1 MKVSNFFKYI
11 SVFLLLCFLGIEGM
25 QGQDNKLVS
34 AKTNF
39 SFVCASAT
47 NNGKLQPNNPKDDS
61 GFRISVRWSPPLPNA
76 DNKYIF
82 ELSDANGSFNNPT
95 VLQTQNEKFWP
106 GKTLNTAQTFEAY
119 VTFPKTLKGKKYRIR
134 VRSTNPASEIIATI
148 GSSPNQEFE
157 GSYMNVAQALKTT
170 PSGNINLCPGQSLE
184 ISVAQIFTSV
194 GSTNISDYKYVW
206 YRKPFD
212 PSYHGSSWGIKIPN
226 QTGPKLTVTEEGTY
240 IVAIDYGDNCFDRNY
255 SKSNN
260 ITVKVAGGGQSLVL
274 SSSATEICSSESFT
288 LTATPAGNE
297 TYTWYRDNT
306 KLGETNGVATYV
318 VSPPNNLPGKYR
330 VQIGNGS
337 ACDVRSNEIEIKH
350 KDAIKAN
357 ITTTGGNVLL
367 PNKQRTLSVNT
378 TAQNPSYKWFKDGV
392 EVPGQTA
399 NTYVATSA
407 GKYKAQVTQTGN
419 CASTVE
425 TEEYELK
432 APDSF
437 KVSIKPKT
445 SYQPCETNSIDLTVD
460 KITAVSGATELA
472 IDPSDYSFFTFQWQK
487 ETGGA
492 FTGINTTQEITLN
505 SATQNGKY
513 RLKITAS
520 GFPAIPESN
529 VLDIQLQDSNALR
542 INNSVDNVDFCGE
555 VYTLTVT
562 TGADPTATYTWFKD
576 RVQIAQGVGMTE
588 YGVTTTGVYYATIGG
603 TGGGC
608 PATSNSVVA
617 KRTVITARW
626 AEDMNTREI
635 YYPAKTTVLKISH
648 NMTNPTVEWKKNG
661 TVIAGAT
668 GVEYTVTDT
677 PVSADVYEAKI
688 TDGGSCGTSISLTPI
703 YFETIADIK
712 GVRVGT
718 VASTNCETRTQTTLE
733 VQKITVQLSS
743 SGEQVEVK
751 KIDYQFFNFQWQKD
765 SNDVPGET
773 RQQFVVSRAGN
784 SESAK
789 YSVRVSYG
797 TIIKT
802 SDEKP
807 VAFTPIPDFEI
818 SSADGAKGTVFLCQ
832 GGTIS
837 LTVAADSFD
846 PNSSVADSFSYV
858 WKKVTS
864 ANYTN
869 DTPIGSENPTAS
881 VNEIGE
887 YYLEI
892 NNGGCPK
899 RAHIQ
904 VKNYQVGGLK
914 LSLMRDSQG
923 TAPVKQ
929 VYQTSTARERKFDVR
944 IGDRLVAEGG
954 NKFSWTKDDG
964 TVKYGTT
971 LEVTSEDMSGSY
983 TLKEESCVA
992 AGENILPF
1000 ELNIYQVVEV
1010 PNVVTPNGDGINDKW
1025 EIPSVYLTPKVKVT
1039 IYSQEGKEVLS
1050 TNNYQNNWPD
1060 ERTFNDLGK
1069 RALIY
1074 IYTLK
1079 GEITE
1084 NGETRSVDKKGTI
1097 TILK

>member
-11 SVFLLLCFLGIEGM
+11 SVFLLLYFFGIEGV
-25 QGQDNKLVS
+25 QAQQNKLLH
-34 AKTNF
+34 AKSNF
-39 SFVCASAT
+39 NTSFCVT
-47 NNGKLQPNNPKDDS
+47 PNYNGKVIVTNPDGSKTTS
-61 GFRISVRWSPPLPNA
+61 GFRVKVRWSPPLPNA

-95 VLQTQNEKFWP
+95 VLPYETDGIPK
-106 GKTLNTAQTFEAY
+106 GKTINNVLFFDAY
-119 VTFPKTLKGKKYRIR
+119 LTFPKTLNGKKYRIR
-134 VRSTNPASEIIATI
+134 LRSTNPASEVIVI
-148 GSSPNQEFE
+148 GELSGKEEFE
-157 GSYMNVAQALKTT
+157 GNFINATGSVKTV
-170 PSGNINLCPGQSLE
+170 PSGNVNLCPGQTTE
-184 ISVAQIFTSV
+184 ISVTQIFTTASN
-194 GSTNISDYKYVW
+194 NISDYNYVW
-206 YRKPFD
+206 YKSDIGGNNSVRIN
-212 PSYHGSSWGIKIPN
+212 G
-226 QTGPKLTVTEEGTY
+226 QTGPKITVSEEGTY
-240 IVAIDYGDNCFDRNY
+240 RVYIDYGACTNSDQNI

-260 ITVKVAGGGQSLVL
+260 INVRIKGGGQSLVL

-288 LTATPAGNE
+288 LTASPAGTD
-297 TYTWYRDNT
+297 TYSWYRDNT

-330 VQIGNGS
+330 VQIGDGGG
-337 ACDVRSNEIEIKH
+337 CGVRSNEVEIKH

-392 EVPGQTA
+392 EIPGQTA

-407 GKYKAQVTQTGN
+407 GKYKAQVIQTGS

-472 IDPSDYSFFTFQWQK
+472 IDPSDYSFFTFQWQR

-492 FTGINTTQEITLN
+492 FTDINTTQEITLN

-576 RVQIAQGVGMTE
+576 RAQIAQGVGMTE

-661 TVIAGAT
+661 TVITGVT

-751 KIDYQFFNFQWQKD
+751 KIDYQFFNLQWQKD

-869 DTPIGSENPTAS
+869 DTPIGSENPTTS

>member
-11 SVFLLLCFLGIEGM
+11 SVFLLLYFFGIEGV
-25 QGQDNKLVS
+25 QAQLNKLLHAKSNFSVS
-34 AKTNF
+34 A
-39 SFVCASAT
+39 CATPSY
-47 NNGKLQPNNPKDDS
+47 NGKVIKDGAVT
-61 GFRISVRWSPPLPNA
+61 GFRIRVHWSPPFPNA

-82 ELSDANGSFNNPT
+82 ELSDPNGNFNNPT
-95 VLQTQNEKFWP
+95 ILPVVYDIP
-106 GKTLNTAQTFEAY
+106 SGKTVNTLSTFPAY
-119 VTFPKTLKGKKYRIR
+119 VTFPNSLKGKHYKIR
-134 VRSTNPASEIIATI
+134 VRSTNPASEVIVVSES
-148 GSSPNQEFE
+148 GNKDEFE
-157 GSYMNVAQALKTT
+157 GNFINATGSIKTI
-170 PSGNINLCPGQSLE
+170 PSGNVYLCPGQTTE
-184 ISVAQIFTSV
+184 ISVTQIFTTASN
-194 GSTNISDYKYVW
+194 NISDYNYVW
-206 YRKPFD
+206 YKSDIGGHNSVRIN
-212 PSYHGSSWGIKIPN
+212 G
-226 QTGPKLTVTEEGTY
+226 QTGPKITVSEEGTY
-240 IVAIDYGDNCFDRNY
+240 RVYIDYGACTNSDQNI

-260 ITVKVAGGGQSLVL
+260 INVRIKGGGQSLVL

-288 LTATPAGNE
+288 LTATPAGTD
-297 TYTWYRDNT
+297 TYSWYRDNT

-330 VQIGNGS
+330 VQIGDGGG
-337 ACDVRSNEIEIKH
+337 CGVRSNEIEIKH

-378 TAQNPSYKWFKDGV
+378 TAQSPSYKWFKDGV
-392 EVPGQTA
+392 EIPGQTA

-407 GKYKAQVTQTGN
+407 GKYKAQVIQTGS

-472 IDPSDYSFFTFQWQK
+472 IDPSDYSFFTFQWQR

-492 FTGINTTQEITLN
+492 FTDINTTQEITLN

-576 RVQIAQGVGMTE
+576 RAQIAQGVGMTE

-661 TVIAGAT
+661 TVITGAT

-765 SNDVPGET
+765 SNNVPGET

-818 SSADGAKGTVFLCQ
+818 SSADGAKGTVYLCQ

>member
-11 SVFLLLCFLGIEGM
+11 SVFLLLYFFGIEGV
-25 QGQDNKLVS
+25 QAQQNKLLH
-34 AKTNF
+34 AKSNF
-39 SFVCASAT
+39 NTSFCVT
-47 NNGKLQPNNPKDDS
+47 PNYNGKVIVTNPDGSKTTS
-61 GFRISVRWSPPLPNA
+61 GFRVKVRWSPPLPNA

-95 VLQTQNEKFWP
+95 VLPYETDGIPK
-106 GKTLNTAQTFEAY
+106 GKTINNVLFFDAY
-119 VTFPKTLKGKKYRIR
+119 LTFPKTLNGKKYRIR
-134 VRSTNPASEIIATI
+134 LRSTNPASEVIVI
-148 GSSPNQEFE
+148 GELSGKEEFE
-157 GSYMNVAQALKTT
+157 GNFINATGSVKTV
-170 PSGNINLCPGQSLE
+170 PSGNVNLCPGQTTE
-184 ISVAQIFTSV
+184 ISVTQIFTTASN
-194 GSTNISDYKYVW
+194 NISDYNYVW
-206 YRKPFD
+206 YKSDIGGNNSVRIN
-212 PSYHGSSWGIKIPN
+212 G
-226 QTGPKLTVTEEGTY
+226 QTGPKITVSEEGTY
-240 IVAIDYGDNCFDRNY
+240 RVYIDYGACTNSDQNI

-260 ITVKVAGGGQSLVL
+260 INVRIKGGGQSLVL

-288 LTATPAGNE
+288 LTATPAGTD
-297 TYTWYRDNT
+297 TYSWYRDNT

-330 VQIGNGS
+330 VQIGDGGG
-337 ACDVRSNEIEIKH
+337 CGVRSNEVEIKH

-378 TAQNPSYKWFKDGV
+378 TAQSPSYKWFKDGV
-392 EVPGQTA
+392 EISGQTA

-407 GKYKAQVTQTGN
+407 GKYKAQVTQTGS

-472 IDPSDYSFFTFQWQK
+472 IDPSDYSFFTFQWQR

-576 RVQIAQGVGMTE
+576 RVQIAQGVGMTQ

-773 RQQFVVSRAGN
+773 RQQFVVSRTGN

-818 SSADGAKGTVFLCQ
+818 SSADGAKGTVYLCQ

-923 TAPVKQ
+923 SAPVKQ

>member
-11 SVFLLLCFLGIEGM
+11 SVFLLLYFFGIEGV
-25 QGQDNKLVS
+25 QAQQNKLLH
-34 AKTNF
+34 AKSNF
-39 SFVCASAT
+39 NTSFCVT
-47 NNGKLQPNNPKDDS
+47 PNYNGKVIVTNPDGSKTTS
-61 GFRISVRWSPPLPNA
+61 GFRVKVRWSPPLPNA

-95 VLQTQNEKFWP
+95 VLPYETDGIPK
-106 GKTLNTAQTFEAY
+106 GKTINNVLFFDAY
-119 VTFPKTLKGKKYRIR
+119 LTFPKTLNGKKYRIR
-134 VRSTNPASEIIATI
+134 LRSTNPASEVIVI
-148 GSSPNQEFE
+148 GELSGKEEFE
-157 GSYMNVAQALKTT
+157 GNFINATGSVKTV
-170 PSGNINLCPGQSLE
+170 PSGNVNLCPGQTTE
-184 ISVAQIFTSV
+184 ISVTQIFTTASN
-194 GSTNISDYKYVW
+194 NISDYNYVW
-206 YRKPFD
+206 YKSDIGGNNSVRIN
-212 PSYHGSSWGIKIPN
+212 G
-226 QTGPKLTVTEEGTY
+226 QTGPKITVSEEGTY
-240 IVAIDYGDNCFDRNY
+240 RVYIDYGACTNSDQNI

-260 ITVKVAGGGQSLVL
+260 INVRIKGGGQSLVL

-288 LTATPAGNE
+288 LTASPAGTD
-297 TYTWYRDNT
+297 TYSWYRDNT

-330 VQIGNGS
+330 VQIGDGGG
-337 ACDVRSNEIEIKH
+337 CGVRSNEIEIKH

-392 EVPGQTA
+392 EMPGQTA

-407 GKYKAQVTQTGN
+407 GKYKAQVTQTGS

-472 IDPSDYSFFTFQWQK
+472 IDPSDYSFFTFQWQR

-492 FTGINTTQEITLN
+492 FTDINTTQEITLN

-513 RLKITAS
+513 RLKIKAS

-576 RVQIAQGVGMTE
+576 RAQIAQGVGMTQ

-635 YYPAKTTVLKISH
+635 YYPAKTTILKISH

-773 RQQFVVSRAGN
+773 RQQFVVSRTGN

-869 DTPIGSENPTAS
+869 DTPIGSENPTTS

-1050 TNNYQNNWPD
+1050 TNNYQNNCPD
-1060 ERTFNDLGK
+1060 EHTFNDLGK

>member
-11 SVFLLLCFLGIEGM
+11 SVFLLLYFLGIEGV
-25 QGQDNKLVS
+25 QGQHNKLIH
-34 AKTNF
+34 AKSNF
-39 SFVCASAT
+39 NNTFCVTPSY
-47 NNGKLQPNNPKDDS
+47 NGKVIKEGTVS
-61 GFRISVRWSPPLPNA
+61 GFRIKVQWSPPFPNA
-76 DNKYIF
+76 NNRYIF

-95 VLQTQNEKFWP
+95 VLQTQNENFGP
-106 GKTLNTAQTFEAY
+106 GKNATLNTAQTFDAY
-119 VTFPKTLKGKKYRIR
+119 VTFPNNLNGKKYRIR
-134 VRSTNPASEIIATI
+134 VRSTNPASEVIVVGEAS
-148 GSSPNQEFE
+148 GKEEFE
-157 GSYMNVAQALKTT
+157 GNFINATNAIKTSPTGNT
-170 PSGNINLCPGQSLE
+170 PLCPGQSVD
-184 ISVAQIFTSV
+184 ISVTQIFTT
-194 GSTNISDYKYVW
+194 GSNNISDYTYTW
-206 YRKPFD
+206 YRRALNSNTSIP
-212 PSYHGSSWGIKIPN
+212 IPN
-226 QTGPKLTVTEEGTY
+226 QTGPKLTVTEEGYYQVY
-240 IVAIDYGDNCFDRNY
+240 INYGACTNSDQNI

-260 ITVKVAGGGQSLVL
+260 ITVRMSGGGQSLVL

-407 GKYKAQVTQTGN
+407 GKYKAQVIQTGS

-460 KITAVSGATELA
+460 KITALSGATELA
-472 IDPSDYSFFTFQWQK
+472 IDPSDYSFFTFQWQR

-492 FTGINTTQEITLN
+492 FTDINTTQEITLN

-576 RVQIAQGVGMTE
+576 RAQIAQGVGMTQ
-588 YGVTTTGVYYATIGG
+588 YGVTTTGVYYATIGS

-635 YYPAKTTVLKISH
+635 YYPANTTVLKISH

-661 TVIAGAT
+661 TVIAGVT

-712 GVRVGT
+712 GVKVGT

-765 SNDVPGET
+765 SNDAPGET

-818 SSADGAKGTVFLCQ
+818 SSADGAKGTVYLCQ

>member
-11 SVFLLLCFLGIEGM
+11 SVFLLLYFFGIEGV
-25 QGQDNKLVS
+25 QAQQNKLLH
-34 AKTNF
+34 AKSNF
-39 SFVCASAT
+39 NTSFCVT
-47 NNGKLQPNNPKDDS
+47 PNYNGKVIVTNPDGSKTTS
-61 GFRISVRWSPPLPNA
+61 GFRVKVRWSPPLPNA

-95 VLQTQNEKFWP
+95 VLPYETDGIPK
-106 GKTLNTAQTFEAY
+106 GKTINNVLFFDAY
-119 VTFPKTLKGKKYRIR
+119 LTFPKTLNGKKYRIR
-134 VRSTNPASEIIATI
+134 LRSTNPASEVIVI
-148 GSSPNQEFE
+148 GELSGKEEFE
-157 GSYMNVAQALKTT
+157 GNFINATGSVKTV
-170 PSGNINLCPGQSLE
+170 PSGNVNLCPGQTTE
-184 ISVAQIFTSV
+184 ISVTQIFTTASN
-194 GSTNISDYKYVW
+194 NISDYNYVW
-206 YRKPFD
+206 YKSDIGGNNSVRIN
-212 PSYHGSSWGIKIPN
+212 G
-226 QTGPKLTVTEEGTY
+226 QTGPKITVSEEGTY
-240 IVAIDYGDNCFDRNY
+240 RVYIDYGACTNSDQNI

-260 ITVKVAGGGQSLVL
+260 INVRIKGGGQSLVL

-288 LTATPAGNE
+288 LTATPAGTD
-297 TYTWYRDNT
+297 TYSWYRDNT
-306 KLGETNGVATYV
+306 KLGETNGAATYV

-330 VQIGNGS
+330 VQIGDGGG
-337 ACDVRSNEIEIKH
+337 CGVRSNEIEIKH

-378 TAQNPSYKWFKDGV
+378 TAQNPSYKWFKDGM
-392 EVPGQTA
+392 EIPGQTA

-407 GKYKAQVTQTGN
+407 GKYKAQVIQTGS

-472 IDPSDYSFFTFQWQK
+472 IDPSDYSFFTFQWQR

-492 FTGINTTQEITLN
+492 FTDINTTQEITLN

-576 RVQIAQGVGMTE
+576 RAQIAQGVGMTE
-588 YGVTTTGVYYATIGG
+588 YGVTATGVYYATIGG

-661 TVIAGAT
+661 TVITGAT

-818 SSADGAKGTVFLCQ
+818 SSTDGAKGTVYLCQ

-869 DTPIGSENPTAS
+869 DTPIGSENPTAN

>member
-11 SVFLLLCFLGIEGM
+11 SVFLLLYFFGIEGV
-25 QGQDNKLVS
+25 QAQQNKLLH
-34 AKTNF
+34 AKSNF
-39 SFVCASAT
+39 NTSFCVT
-47 NNGKLQPNNPKDDS
+47 PNYNGKVIITNPDGTKTTS
-61 GFRISVRWSPPLPNA
+61 GFRVKVRWSPPLPNA

-95 VLQTQNEKFWP
+95 VLPYETDGIPK
-106 GKTLNTAQTFEAY
+106 GKTINNVLFFDAY
-119 VTFPKTLKGKKYRIR
+119 LTFPKTLNGKKYRIR
-134 VRSTNPASEIIATI
+134 LRSTNPASEVIVI
-148 GSSPNQEFE
+148 GELSGKEEFE
-157 GSYMNVAQALKTT
+157 GNFINATGSVKTV
-170 PSGNINLCPGQSLE
+170 PSGNVNLCPGQTTE
-184 ISVAQIFTSV
+184 ISVTQIFTTASN
-194 GSTNISDYKYVW
+194 NISDYNYVW
-206 YRKPFD
+206 YKSDIGGNNSVRIN
-212 PSYHGSSWGIKIPN
+212 G
-226 QTGPKLTVTEEGTY
+226 QTGPKITVSEEGTY
-240 IVAIDYGDNCFDRNY
+240 RVYIDYGACTNSDQNI

-260 ITVKVAGGGQSLVL
+260 INVRIKGGGQSLVL

-288 LTATPAGNE
+288 LTATPAGTD
-297 TYTWYRDNT
+297 TYSWYRDNT

-330 VQIGNGS
+330 VQIGDGGG
-337 ACDVRSNEIEIKH
+337 CGVRSNEVEIKH

-392 EVPGQTA
+392 EIPGQTA

-407 GKYKAQVTQTGN
+407 GKYKAQVIQTGS

-472 IDPSDYSFFTFQWQK
+472 IDPSDYSFFTFQWQR

-492 FTGINTTQEITLN
+492 FTDINTTQEITLN

-576 RVQIAQGVGMTE
+576 RAQIAQGVGMTQ

-765 SNDVPGET
+765 SNDAPGET

-818 SSADGAKGTVFLCQ
+818 SSADGAKGTVYLCQ

>member
-11 SVFLLLCFLGIEGM
+11 SVFLLLYFFGIEGV
-25 QGQDNKLVS
+25 QAQQNKLLH
-34 AKTNF
+34 AKSNF
-39 SFVCASAT
+39 NTSFCVT
-47 NNGKLQPNNPKDDS
+47 PNYNGKVIVTNPDGTKTTS
-61 GFRISVRWSPPLPNA
+61 GFRVKVRWSPPLPNA

-95 VLQTQNEKFWP
+95 VLPYETDGIPK
-106 GKTLNTAQTFEAY
+106 GKTINNVLFFDAY
-119 VTFPKTLKGKKYRIR
+119 LTFPKTLNGKKYRIR
-134 VRSTNPASEIIATI
+134 LRSTNPASEVIVI
-148 GSSPNQEFE
+148 GELSGKEEFE
-157 GSYMNVAQALKTT
+157 GNFINATGSVKTV
-170 PSGNINLCPGQSLE
+170 PSGNVNLCPGQTTE
-184 ISVAQIFTSV
+184 ISVTQIFTTASN
-194 GSTNISDYKYVW
+194 NISDYNYVW
-206 YRKPFD
+206 YKSDIGGNNSVRIN
-212 PSYHGSSWGIKIPN
+212 G
-226 QTGPKLTVTEEGTY
+226 QTGPKITVSEEGTY
-240 IVAIDYGDNCFDRNY
+240 RVYIDYGACTNSDQNI

-260 ITVKVAGGGQSLVL
+260 INVRIKGGGQSLVL

-330 VQIGNGS
+330 VQIGDGGG
-337 ACDVRSNEIEIKH
+337 CGVRSNEIEIKH

-407 GKYKAQVTQTGN
+407 GKYKAQVIQTGS

-460 KITAVSGATELA
+460 KITALSGATELA
-472 IDPSDYSFFTFQWQK
+472 IDPSDYSFFTFQWQR

-492 FTGINTTQEITLN
+492 FTDINTTQEITLN

-588 YGVTTTGVYYATIGG
+588 YGVTTTGVYYATIGS

-923 TAPVKQ
+923 NAPVKQ

-1060 ERTFNDLGK
+1060 EHTFNDLGK

>member
-11 SVFLLLCFLGIEGM
+11 SVFLLLYFLGISEVRGQSEGEFA
-25 QGQDNKLVS
+25 LVRTEFTFACITPS
-34 AKTNF
+34 YNNF
-39 SFVCASAT
+39 KVT
-47 NNGKLQPNNPKDDS
+47 
-61 GFRISVRWSPPLPNA
+61 FRWRPPYPNA
-76 DNKYIF
+76 DNKFII

-95 VLQTQNEKFWP
+95 VLET
-106 GKTLNTAQTFEAY
+106 
-119 VTFPKTLKGKKYRIR
+119 VTDVNSKKDLIIKGITKGFSFPTTTHGKKYKIR
-134 VRSTNPASEIIATI
+134 VRSTNPAKEKIATVGI
-148 GSSPNQEFE
+148 GGSNTEFE
-157 GSYMNVAQALKTT
+157 ANYINVINGGVTT
-170 PSGNINLCPGQSLE
+170 VPTGNVSLCPGQSLD
-184 ISVAQIFTSV
+184 INV
-194 GSTNISDYKYVW
+194 TNINAITGSKNPSDYTYIW
-206 YRKPFD
+206 YKKPRGGAEDDFA
-212 PSYHGSSWGIKIPN
+212 IIPN
-226 QTGPKLTVTEEGTY
+226 QTGPKLTVTEDASY
-240 IVAIDYGDNCFDRNY
+240 LVVIDFGINCPAKQSGNGR
-255 SKSNN
+255 SNTINVN
-260 ITVKVAGGGQSLVL
+260 ITGGGQSLVL

-288 LTATPAGNE
+288 LTATPAGTD
-297 TYTWYRDNT
+297 TYLWYRDNT

-330 VQIGNGS
+330 VQIGDGGG
-337 ACDVRSNEIEIKH
+337 CGVRSNEVEIKH

-357 ITTTGGNVLL
+357 ITATGGNVLL

-378 TAQNPSYKWFKDGV
+378 TAQSPSYKWFKDGV
-392 EVPGQTA
+392 EIPGQTA

-407 GKYKAQVTQTGN
+407 GKYKAQVIQTGS

-472 IDPSDYSFFTFQWQK
+472 IDPSDYSFFTFQWQR

-492 FTGINTTQEITLN
+492 FTDINTTQEITLN

-661 TVIAGAT
+661 TVIASAT

-703 YFETIADIK
+703 YFETIADIN
-712 GVRVGT
+712 GVRVRT

-818 SSADGAKGTVFLCQ
+818 SSADGAKGTVYLCQ

>member
-11 SVFLLLCFLGIEGM
+11 SVFLLLYFFGIEGV
-25 QGQDNKLVS
+25 QAQQNKLLH
-34 AKTNF
+34 AKSNF
-39 SFVCASAT
+39 NTSFCVT
-47 NNGKLQPNNPKDDS
+47 PNYNGKVIVTNPDGSKTTS
-61 GFRISVRWSPPLPNA
+61 GFRVKVRWSPPLPNA

-95 VLQTQNEKFWP
+95 VLPYETDGIPK
-106 GKTLNTAQTFEAY
+106 GKTINNVLFFDAY
-119 VTFPKTLKGKKYRIR
+119 LTFPKTLNGKKYRIR
-134 VRSTNPASEIIATI
+134 LRSTNPASEVIVI
-148 GSSPNQEFE
+148 GELSGKEEFE
-157 GSYMNVAQALKTT
+157 GNFINATGSVKTV
-170 PSGNINLCPGQSLE
+170 PSGNVNLCPGQTTE
-184 ISVAQIFTSV
+184 ISVTQIFTTASN
-194 GSTNISDYKYVW
+194 NISDYNYVW
-206 YRKPFD
+206 YKSDIGGNNSVRIN
-212 PSYHGSSWGIKIPN
+212 G
-226 QTGPKLTVTEEGTY
+226 QTGPKITVSEEGTY
-240 IVAIDYGDNCFDRNY
+240 RVYIDYGACTNSDQNI

-260 ITVKVAGGGQSLVL
+260 INVRIKGGGQSLVL

-288 LTATPAGNE
+288 LTATPAGTD
-297 TYTWYRDNT
+297 TYSWYRDNT
-306 KLGETNGVATYV
+306 KLGETNGAATYV

-330 VQIGNGS
+330 VQIGDGGG
-337 ACDVRSNEIEIKH
+337 CGVRSNEIEIKH

-392 EVPGQTA
+392 EIPGQTA

-407 GKYKAQVTQTGN
+407 GKYKAQVTQTGS

-472 IDPSDYSFFTFQWQK
+472 IDPSDYSFFTFQWQR

-492 FTGINTTQEITLN
+492 FTDINTTQEITLN

-576 RVQIAQGVGMTE
+576 RAQIAQGVGMTE

-661 TVIAGAT
+661 TVITGAT

>member
-11 SVFLLLCFLGIEGM
+11 SVFLLLYFFGIEGV
-25 QGQDNKLVS
+25 QAQQNKLLH
-34 AKTNF
+34 AKSNF
-39 SFVCASAT
+39 NTSFCVT
-47 NNGKLQPNNPKDDS
+47 PNYNGKVIVTNPDGTKTTS
-61 GFRISVRWSPPLPNA
+61 GFRVKVRWSPPLPNA

-95 VLQTQNEKFWP
+95 VLPYETDGIPK
-106 GKTLNTAQTFEAY
+106 GKTINNVLFFDAY
-119 VTFPKTLKGKKYRIR
+119 LTFPKTLNGKKYRIR
-134 VRSTNPASEIIATI
+134 LRSTNPASEVIVI
-148 GSSPNQEFE
+148 GELSGKEEFE
-157 GSYMNVAQALKTT
+157 GNFINATGSVKTI
-170 PSGNINLCPGQSLE
+170 PSGNVNLCPGQTTE
-184 ISVAQIFTSV
+184 ISVTQIFTTASN
-194 GSTNISDYKYVW
+194 NISDYNYVW
-206 YRKPFD
+206 YKSDIGGNNSVRIN
-212 PSYHGSSWGIKIPN
+212 G
-226 QTGPKLTVTEEGTY
+226 QTGPKITVSEEGTY
-240 IVAIDYGDNCFDRNY
+240 RVYIDYGACTNSDQNI

-260 ITVKVAGGGQSLVL
+260 INVRIKGGGQSLVL

-288 LTATPAGNE
+288 LTATPAGTD
-297 TYTWYRDNT
+297 TYSWYRDNT

-330 VQIGNGS
+330 VQIGDGGG
-337 ACDVRSNEIEIKH
+337 CGVRSNEVEIKH

-392 EVPGQTA
+392 EIPGQTA

-407 GKYKAQVTQTGN
+407 GKYKAQVTQTGS

-472 IDPSDYSFFTFQWQK
+472 IDPSDYSFFTFQWQR

-492 FTGINTTQEITLN
+492 FTDINNTQEITLN

-576 RVQIAQGVGMTE
+576 RAQIAQGVGMTE

-661 TVIAGAT
+661 TVIAGVT

-818 SSADGAKGTVFLCQ
+818 SSADGAKGTVYLCQ

-923 TAPVKQ
+923 SAPVKQ

>member
-11 SVFLLLCFLGIEGM
+11 SVFLLLYFFGIEGV
-25 QGQDNKLVS
+25 QAQQNKLLH
-34 AKTNF
+34 AKSNF
-39 SFVCASAT
+39 NTSFCVT
-47 NNGKLQPNNPKDDS
+47 PNYNGKVIITNPDGTKTTS
-61 GFRISVRWSPPLPNA
+61 GFRVKVRWSPPLPNA

-95 VLQTQNEKFWP
+95 VLPYETDGIPK
-106 GKTLNTAQTFEAY
+106 GKTINNVLFFDAY
-119 VTFPKTLKGKKYRIR
+119 LTFPKTLNGKKYRIR
-134 VRSTNPASEIIATI
+134 LRSTNPASEVIVI
-148 GSSPNQEFE
+148 GELSGKEEFE
-157 GSYMNVAQALKTT
+157 GNFINATGSVKTV
-170 PSGNINLCPGQSLE
+170 PSGNVNLCPGQTTE
-184 ISVAQIFTSV
+184 ISVTQIFTTASN
-194 GSTNISDYKYVW
+194 NISDYNYVW
-206 YRKPFD
+206 YKSDIGGNNSVRIN
-212 PSYHGSSWGIKIPN
+212 G
-226 QTGPKLTVTEEGTY
+226 QTGPKITVSEEGTY
-240 IVAIDYGDNCFDRNY
+240 RVYIDYGACTNSDQNI

-260 ITVKVAGGGQSLVL
+260 INVRIKGGGQSLVL

-288 LTATPAGNE
+288 LTATPAGTD
-297 TYTWYRDNT
+297 TYSWYRDNT

-330 VQIGNGS
+330 VQIGDGGG
-337 ACDVRSNEIEIKH
+337 CGVRSNEVEIKH

-392 EVPGQTA
+392 EIPGQTA

-407 GKYKAQVTQTGN
+407 GKYKAQVIQTGS

-472 IDPSDYSFFTFQWQK
+472 IDPSDYSFFTFQWQR

-492 FTGINTTQEITLN
+492 FTDINTTQEITLN

-576 RVQIAQGVGMTE
+576 RAQIAQGVGMTQ
-588 YGVTTTGVYYATIGG
+588 YGVTATGVYYATIGG

-992 AGENILPF
+992 VGENILPF

>member
-11 SVFLLLCFLGIEGM
+11 SVFLLLYFFGIEGV
-25 QGQDNKLVS
+25 QAQQNKLLH
-34 AKTNF
+34 AKSNF
-39 SFVCASAT
+39 NTSFCVT
-47 NNGKLQPNNPKDDS
+47 PNYNGKVIVTNPDGSKTTS
-61 GFRISVRWSPPLPNA
+61 GFRVKVRWSPPLPNA

-95 VLQTQNEKFWP
+95 VLPYETDGIPK
-106 GKTLNTAQTFEAY
+106 GKTINNVLFFDAY
-119 VTFPKTLKGKKYRIR
+119 LTFPKTLNGKKYRIR
-134 VRSTNPASEIIATI
+134 LRSTNPASEVIVI
-148 GSSPNQEFE
+148 GELSGKEEFE
-157 GSYMNVAQALKTT
+157 GNFINATGSVKTV
-170 PSGNINLCPGQSLE
+170 PSGNVNLCPGQTTE
-184 ISVAQIFTSV
+184 ISVTQIFTTASN
-194 GSTNISDYKYVW
+194 NISDYNYVW
-206 YRKPFD
+206 YKSDIGGNNSVRIN
-212 PSYHGSSWGIKIPN
+212 G
-226 QTGPKLTVTEEGTY
+226 QTGPKITVSEEGTY
-240 IVAIDYGDNCFDRNY
+240 RVYIDYGACTNSDQNI

-260 ITVKVAGGGQSLVL
+260 INVRIKGGGQSLVL

-288 LTATPAGNE
+288 LTATPAGTD
-297 TYTWYRDNT
+297 TYSWYRDNT
-306 KLGETNGVATYV
+306 KLGETNGAATYV

-330 VQIGNGS
+330 VQIGDGGG
-337 ACDVRSNEIEIKH
+337 CGVRSNEIEIKH

-378 TAQNPSYKWFKDGV
+378 TAQNPSYKWFKDGM
-392 EVPGQTA
+392 EIPGQTA

-407 GKYKAQVTQTGN
+407 GKYKAQVIQTGS

-472 IDPSDYSFFTFQWQK
+472 IDPSDYSFFTFQWQR

-492 FTGINTTQEITLN
+492 FTDINTTQEITLN

-576 RVQIAQGVGMTE
+576 RAQIAQGVGMTE

-661 TVIAGAT
+661 TVITGAT

-869 DTPIGSENPTAS
+869 DTPIGSENPTTS

>member
-11 SVFLLLCFLGIEGM
+11 SVFLLLYFFGIEGV
-25 QGQDNKLVS
+25 QAQQNKLLH
-34 AKTNF
+34 AKSNF
-39 SFVCASAT
+39 NTSFCVT
-47 NNGKLQPNNPKDDS
+47 PNYNGKVIITNPDGTKTTS
-61 GFRISVRWSPPLPNA
+61 GFRVKVRWSPPLPNA

-95 VLQTQNEKFWP
+95 VLPYETDGIPK
-106 GKTLNTAQTFEAY
+106 GKTINNVLFFDAY
-119 VTFPKTLKGKKYRIR
+119 LTFPKTLNGKKYRIR
-134 VRSTNPASEIIATI
+134 LRSTNPASEVIVI
-148 GSSPNQEFE
+148 GELSGKEEFE
-157 GSYMNVAQALKTT
+157 GNFINATGSVKTV
-170 PSGNINLCPGQSLE
+170 PSGNVNLCPGQTTE
-184 ISVAQIFTSV
+184 ISVTQIFTTASN
-194 GSTNISDYKYVW
+194 NISDYNYVW
-206 YRKPFD
+206 YKSDIGGNNSVRIN
-212 PSYHGSSWGIKIPN
+212 G
-226 QTGPKLTVTEEGTY
+226 QTGPKITVSEEGTY
-240 IVAIDYGDNCFDRNY
+240 RVYIDYGACTNSDQNI

-260 ITVKVAGGGQSLVL
+260 INVRIKGGGQSLVL

-288 LTATPAGNE
+288 LTATPAGTD
-297 TYTWYRDNT
+297 TYSWYRDNT

-330 VQIGNGS
+330 VQIGDGGG
-337 ACDVRSNEIEIKH
+337 CGVRSNEIEIKH

-392 EVPGQTA
+392 EIPGQTA

-407 GKYKAQVTQTGN
+407 GKYKAQVTQTGS

-472 IDPSDYSFFTFQWQK
+472 IDPSDYSFFTFQWQR

-492 FTGINTTQEITLN
+492 FTDINTTQEITLN

-576 RVQIAQGVGMTE
+576 RAQIAQGVGMTQ
-588 YGVTTTGVYYATIGG
+588 YGVTATGVYYATIGG

-661 TVIAGAT
+661 TVIAGVT

-688 TDGGSCGTSISLTPI
+688 TDGGSCGTSINLTPI

-765 SNDVPGET
+765 SNNVPGET

-818 SSADGAKGTVFLCQ
+818 SSADGAKGTVYLCQ

>member
-11 SVFLLLCFLGIEGM
+11 SVFLLLYFFGIEGV
-25 QGQDNKLVS
+25 QAQQNKLLH
-34 AKTNF
+34 AKSNF
-39 SFVCASAT
+39 NTSFCVT
-47 NNGKLQPNNPKDDS
+47 PNYNGKVIITNPDGTKTTS
-61 GFRISVRWSPPLPNA
+61 GFRVKVRWSPPLPNA

-95 VLQTQNEKFWP
+95 VLPYETDGIPK
-106 GKTLNTAQTFEAY
+106 GKTINNVLFFDAY
-119 VTFPKTLKGKKYRIR
+119 LTFPKTLNGKKYRIR
-134 VRSTNPASEIIATI
+134 LRSTNPASEVIVI
-148 GSSPNQEFE
+148 GELSGKEEFE
-157 GSYMNVAQALKTT
+157 GNFINATGSVKTV
-170 PSGNINLCPGQSLE
+170 PSGNVNLCPGQTTE
-184 ISVAQIFTSV
+184 ISVTQIFTTASN
-194 GSTNISDYKYVW
+194 NISDYNYVW
-206 YRKPFD
+206 YKSDIGGNNSVRIN
-212 PSYHGSSWGIKIPN
+212 G
-226 QTGPKLTVTEEGTY
+226 QTGPKITVSEEGTY
-240 IVAIDYGDNCFDRNY
+240 RVYIDYGACTNSDQNI

-260 ITVKVAGGGQSLVL
+260 INVRIKGGGQSLVL

-288 LTATPAGNE
+288 LTATPAGTD
-297 TYTWYRDNT
+297 TYSWYRDNT

-330 VQIGNGS
+330 VQIGDGGG
-337 ACDVRSNEIEIKH
+337 CGVRSNEVEIKH

-392 EVPGQTA
+392 EIPGQTA

-407 GKYKAQVTQTGN
+407 GKYKAQVIQTGS

-472 IDPSDYSFFTFQWQK
+472 IDPSDYSFFTFQWQR

-492 FTGINTTQEITLN
+492 FTDINTTQEITLN

-576 RVQIAQGVGMTE
+576 RAQIAQGVGMTQ

-846 PNSSVADSFSYV
+846 PNSLVADSFSYV

-992 AGENILPF
+992 VGENILPF

>member
-11 SVFLLLCFLGIEGM
+11 SVFLLLYFFGIEGV
-25 QGQDNKLVS
+25 QAQQNKLLH
-34 AKTNF
+34 AKSNF
-39 SFVCASAT
+39 NTSFCVT
-47 NNGKLQPNNPKDDS
+47 PNYNGKVIVTNPDGSKTTS
-61 GFRISVRWSPPLPNA
+61 GFRVKVRWSPPLPNA

-95 VLQTQNEKFWP
+95 VLPYETDGIPK
-106 GKTLNTAQTFEAY
+106 GKTINNVLFFDAY
-119 VTFPKTLKGKKYRIR
+119 LTFPKTLNGKKYRIR
-134 VRSTNPASEIIATI
+134 LRSTNPASEVIVI
-148 GSSPNQEFE
+148 GELSGKEEFE
-157 GSYMNVAQALKTT
+157 GNFINATGSVKTV
-170 PSGNINLCPGQSLE
+170 PSGNVNLCPGQTTE
-184 ISVAQIFTSV
+184 ISVTQIFTTASN
-194 GSTNISDYKYVW
+194 NISDYNYVW
-206 YRKPFD
+206 YKSDIGGNNSVRIN
-212 PSYHGSSWGIKIPN
+212 G
-226 QTGPKLTVTEEGTY
+226 QTGPKITVSEEGTY
-240 IVAIDYGDNCFDRNY
+240 RVYIDYGACTNSDQNI

-260 ITVKVAGGGQSLVL
+260 INVRIKGGGQSLVL

-288 LTATPAGNE
+288 LTASPAGTD
-297 TYTWYRDNT
+297 TYSWYRDNT

-330 VQIGNGS
+330 VQIGDGGG
-337 ACDVRSNEIEIKH
+337 CGVRSNEIEIKH

-392 EVPGQTA
+392 EMPGQTA

-407 GKYKAQVTQTGN
+407 GKYKAQVTQTGS

-472 IDPSDYSFFTFQWQK
+472 IDPSDYSFFTFQWQR

-492 FTGINTTQEITLN
+492 FTDINTTQEITLN

-513 RLKITAS
+513 RLKIKAS

-529 VLDIQLQDSNALR
+529 VLDIQLQDSNALC

-576 RVQIAQGVGMTE
+576 RAQIAQGVGMTQ

-635 YYPAKTTVLKISH
+635 YYPAKTTILKISH

-661 TVIAGAT
+661 TVITGAT

-773 RQQFVVSRAGN
+773 RQQFVVSRTGN

-869 DTPIGSENPTAS
+869 DTPIGSENPTTS

>member
-11 SVFLLLCFLGIEGM
+11 SVFLLLYFFGIEGV
-25 QGQDNKLVS
+25 QAQQNKLLH
-34 AKTNF
+34 AKSNF
-39 SFVCASAT
+39 NTSFCVT
-47 NNGKLQPNNPKDDS
+47 PNYNGKVIVTNPDGTKTTS
-61 GFRISVRWSPPLPNA
+61 GFRVKVRWSPPLPNA

-95 VLQTQNEKFWP
+95 VLPYETDGIPK
-106 GKTLNTAQTFEAY
+106 GKTINNVLFFDAY
-119 VTFPKTLKGKKYRIR
+119 LTFPKTLNGKKYRIR
-134 VRSTNPASEIIATI
+134 LRSTNPASEVIVI
-148 GSSPNQEFE
+148 GELSGKEEFE
-157 GSYMNVAQALKTT
+157 GNFINATGSVKTV
-170 PSGNINLCPGQSLE
+170 PSGNVNLCPGQTTE
-184 ISVAQIFTSV
+184 ISVTQIFTTASN
-194 GSTNISDYKYVW
+194 NISDYNYVW
-206 YRKPFD
+206 YKSDIGGNNSVRIN
-212 PSYHGSSWGIKIPN
+212 G
-226 QTGPKLTVTEEGTY
+226 QTGPKITVSEEGTY
-240 IVAIDYGDNCFDRNY
+240 RVYIDYGACTNSDQNI

-260 ITVKVAGGGQSLVL
+260 INVRIKGGGQSLVL

-288 LTATPAGNE
+288 LTATPAGTD
-297 TYTWYRDNT
+297 TYSWYRDNT

-330 VQIGNGS
+330 VQIGDGGG
-337 ACDVRSNEIEIKH
+337 CGVRSNEIEIKH

-392 EVPGQTA
+392 EIPGQTA

-407 GKYKAQVTQTGN
+407 GKYKAQVIQTGS

-472 IDPSDYSFFTFQWQK
+472 IDPSDYSFFTFQWQR

-492 FTGINTTQEITLN
+492 FTDINTTQEITLN

-576 RVQIAQGVGMTE
+576 RAQIAQGVGMTE

-818 SSADGAKGTVFLCQ
+818 SSADGAKRTVYLCQ

>member
-11 SVFLLLCFLGIEGM
+11 SVFLLLYFFGIEGV
-25 QGQDNKLVS
+25 QAQQNKLLH
-34 AKTNF
+34 AKSNF
-39 SFVCASAT
+39 NTSFCVT
-47 NNGKLQPNNPKDDS
+47 PNYNGKVIVTNPDGTKTTS
-61 GFRISVRWSPPLPNA
+61 GFRVKVRWSPPLPNA

-95 VLQTQNEKFWP
+95 VLPYETDGIPK
-106 GKTLNTAQTFEAY
+106 GKTINNVLFFDAY
-119 VTFPKTLKGKKYRIR
+119 LTFPKTLNGKKYRIR
-134 VRSTNPASEIIATI
+134 LRSTNPASEVIVI
-148 GSSPNQEFE
+148 GELSGKEEFE
-157 GSYMNVAQALKTT
+157 GNFINATGSVKTV
-170 PSGNINLCPGQSLE
+170 PSGNVNLCPGQTTE
-184 ISVAQIFTSV
+184 ISVTQIFTTASN
-194 GSTNISDYKYVW
+194 NISDYNYVW
-206 YRKPFD
+206 YKSDIGGNNSVRIN
-212 PSYHGSSWGIKIPN
+212 G
-226 QTGPKLTVTEEGTY
+226 QTGPKITVSEEGTY
-240 IVAIDYGDNCFDRNY
+240 RVYIDYGACTNSDQNI

-260 ITVKVAGGGQSLVL
+260 INVRIKGGGQSLVL

-288 LTATPAGNE
+288 LTATPAGTD
-297 TYTWYRDNT
+297 TYSWYRDNT

-330 VQIGNGS
+330 VQIGDGGG
-337 ACDVRSNEIEIKH
+337 CGVRSNEIEIKH

-392 EVPGQTA
+392 EIPGQTA

-407 GKYKAQVTQTGN
+407 GKYKAQVIQTGS

-472 IDPSDYSFFTFQWQK
+472 IDPSDYSFFTFQWQR

-492 FTGINTTQEITLN
+492 FTDINTTQEITLN

-576 RVQIAQGVGMTE
+576 RAQIAQGVGMTQ
-588 YGVTTTGVYYATIGG
+588 YGVTATGVYYATIGG

>member
-11 SVFLLLCFLGIEGM
+11 SVFLLLYFFGIEGV
-25 QGQDNKLVS
+25 QAQQNKLLH
-34 AKTNF
+34 AKSNF
-39 SFVCASAT
+39 NTSFCVT
-47 NNGKLQPNNPKDDS
+47 PNYNGKVIVTNPDGSKTTS
-61 GFRISVRWSPPLPNA
+61 GFRVKVRWSPPLPNA

-95 VLQTQNEKFWP
+95 VLPYETDGIPK
-106 GKTLNTAQTFEAY
+106 GKTINNVLFFDAY
-119 VTFPKTLKGKKYRIR
+119 LTFPKTLNGKKYRIR
-134 VRSTNPASEIIATI
+134 LRSTNPASEVIVI
-148 GSSPNQEFE
+148 GELSGKEEFE
-157 GSYMNVAQALKTT
+157 GNFINATGSVKTV
-170 PSGNINLCPGQSLE
+170 PSGNVNLCPGQTTE
-184 ISVAQIFTSV
+184 ISVTQIFTTASN
-194 GSTNISDYKYVW
+194 NISDYNYVW
-206 YRKPFD
+206 YKSDIGGNNSVRIN
-212 PSYHGSSWGIKIPN
+212 G
-226 QTGPKLTVTEEGTY
+226 QTGPKITVSEEGTY
-240 IVAIDYGDNCFDRNY
+240 RVYIDYGACTNSDQNI

-260 ITVKVAGGGQSLVL
+260 INVRIKGGGQSLVL

-330 VQIGNGS
+330 VQIGDGGG
-337 ACDVRSNEIEIKH
+337 CGVRSNEIEIKH

-407 GKYKAQVTQTGN
+407 GKYKAQVIQTGS

-460 KITAVSGATELA
+460 KITALSGATELA
-472 IDPSDYSFFTFQWQK
+472 IDPSDYSFFTFQWQR

-492 FTGINTTQEITLN
+492 FTDINTTQEITLN

-588 YGVTTTGVYYATIGG
+588 YGVTTTGVYYATIGS

-923 TAPVKQ
+923 NAPVKQ

-1060 ERTFNDLGK
+1060 EHTFNDLGK

>member
-11 SVFLLLCFLGIEGM
+11 SVFLLLYFFGIEGV
-25 QGQDNKLVS
+25 QAQQNKLLH
-34 AKTNF
+34 AKSNF
-39 SFVCASAT
+39 NTSFCVT
-47 NNGKLQPNNPKDDS
+47 PNYNGKVIITNPDGTKTTS
-61 GFRISVRWSPPLPNA
+61 GFRVKVRWSPPLPNA

-95 VLQTQNEKFWP
+95 VLPYETDGIPK
-106 GKTLNTAQTFEAY
+106 GKTINNVLFFDAY
-119 VTFPKTLKGKKYRIR
+119 LTFPKTLNGKKYRIR
-134 VRSTNPASEIIATI
+134 LRSTNPASEVIVI
-148 GSSPNQEFE
+148 GELSGKEEFE
-157 GSYMNVAQALKTT
+157 GNFINATGSVKTV
-170 PSGNINLCPGQSLE
+170 PSGNVNLCPGQTTE
-184 ISVAQIFTSV
+184 ISVTQIFTTASN
-194 GSTNISDYKYVW
+194 NISDYNYVW
-206 YRKPFD
+206 YKSDIGGNNSVRIN
-212 PSYHGSSWGIKIPN
+212 G
-226 QTGPKLTVTEEGTY
+226 QTGPKITVSEEGTY
-240 IVAIDYGDNCFDRNY
+240 RVYIDYGACTNSDQNI

-260 ITVKVAGGGQSLVL
+260 INVRIKGGGQSLVL

-288 LTATPAGNE
+288 LTATPAGTD
-297 TYTWYRDNT
+297 TYSWYRDNT

-330 VQIGNGS
+330 VQIGDGGG
-337 ACDVRSNEIEIKH
+337 CGVRSNEVEIKH

-392 EVPGQTA
+392 EIPGQTA

-407 GKYKAQVTQTGN
+407 GKYKAQVIQTGS

-472 IDPSDYSFFTFQWQK
+472 IDPSDYSFFTFQWQR

-492 FTGINTTQEITLN
+492 FTDINTTQEITLN

-576 RVQIAQGVGMTE
+576 RAQIAQGVGMTQ

-992 AGENILPF
+992 VGENILPF

>member
-11 SVFLLLCFLGIEGM
+11 SVFLLLYFFGIEGV
-25 QGQDNKLVS
+25 QAQQNKLLH
-34 AKTNF
+34 AKSNF
-39 SFVCASAT
+39 NTSFCVT
-47 NNGKLQPNNPKDDS
+47 PNYNGKVIVTNPDGSKTTS
-61 GFRISVRWSPPLPNA
+61 GFRVKVRWSPPLPNA

-95 VLQTQNEKFWP
+95 VLPYETDGIPK
-106 GKTLNTAQTFEAY
+106 GKTINNVLFFDAY
-119 VTFPKTLKGKKYRIR
+119 LTFPKTLNGKKYRIR
-134 VRSTNPASEIIATI
+134 LRSTNPASEVIVI
-148 GSSPNQEFE
+148 GELSGKEEFE
-157 GSYMNVAQALKTT
+157 GNFINATGSVKTV
-170 PSGNINLCPGQSLE
+170 PSGNVNLCPGQTTE
-184 ISVAQIFTSV
+184 ISVTQIFTTASN
-194 GSTNISDYKYVW
+194 NISDYNYVW
-206 YRKPFD
+206 YKSDIGGNNSVRIN
-212 PSYHGSSWGIKIPN
+212 G
-226 QTGPKLTVTEEGTY
+226 QTGPKITVSEEGTY
-240 IVAIDYGDNCFDRNY
+240 RVYIDYGACTNSDQNI

-260 ITVKVAGGGQSLVL
+260 INVRIKGGGQSLVL

-288 LTATPAGNE
+288 LTATPAGTD
-297 TYTWYRDNT
+297 TYSWYRDNT
-306 KLGETNGVATYV
+306 KLGETNGAATYV

-330 VQIGNGS
+330 VQIGDGGG
-337 ACDVRSNEIEIKH
+337 CGVRSNEIEIKH

-378 TAQNPSYKWFKDGV
+378 TAQNPSYKWFKDGM
-392 EVPGQTA
+392 EIPGQTA

-407 GKYKAQVTQTGN
+407 GKYKAQVIQTGS

-472 IDPSDYSFFTFQWQK
+472 IDPSDYSFFTFQWQR

-492 FTGINTTQEITLN
+492 FTDINTTQEITLN

-576 RVQIAQGVGMTE
+576 RAQIAQGVGMTE
-588 YGVTTTGVYYATIGG
+588 YGVTATGVYYATIGG

-661 TVIAGAT
+661 TVIIGAT

-688 TDGGSCGTSISLTPI
+688 TDSGSCGTSISLTPI

-818 SSADGAKGTVFLCQ
+818 SSTDGAKGTVYLCQ

-869 DTPIGSENPTAS
+869 DTPIGSENPTAN

>member
-11 SVFLLLCFLGIEGM
+11 SVFLLLYFFGIEGV
-25 QGQDNKLVS
+25 QAQQNKLLH
-34 AKTNF
+34 AKSNF
-39 SFVCASAT
+39 NTSFCVT
-47 NNGKLQPNNPKDDS
+47 PNYNGKVIVTNPDGTKTTS
-61 GFRISVRWSPPLPNA
+61 GFRVKVRWSPPLPNA

-95 VLQTQNEKFWP
+95 VLPYETDGIPK
-106 GKTLNTAQTFEAY
+106 GKTINNVLFFDAY
-119 VTFPKTLKGKKYRIR
+119 LTFPKTLNGKKYRIR
-134 VRSTNPASEIIATI
+134 LRSTNPASEVIVI
-148 GSSPNQEFE
+148 GELSGKEEFE
-157 GSYMNVAQALKTT
+157 GNFINATGSVKTV
-170 PSGNINLCPGQSLE
+170 PSGNVNLCPGQTTE
-184 ISVAQIFTSV
+184 ISVTQIFTTASN
-194 GSTNISDYKYVW
+194 NISDYNYVW
-206 YRKPFD
+206 YKSDIGGNNSVRIN
-212 PSYHGSSWGIKIPN
+212 G
-226 QTGPKLTVTEEGTY
+226 QTGPKITVSEEGTY
-240 IVAIDYGDNCFDRNY
+240 RVYIDYGACTNSDQNI

-260 ITVKVAGGGQSLVL
+260 INVRIKGGGQSLVL

-288 LTATPAGNE
+288 LTATPAGTD
-297 TYTWYRDNT
+297 TYSWYRDNT

-330 VQIGNGS
+330 VQIGDGGG
-337 ACDVRSNEIEIKH
+337 CGVRSNEIEIKH

-392 EVPGQTA
+392 EIPGQTA

-407 GKYKAQVTQTGN
+407 GKYKAQVIQTGS

-472 IDPSDYSFFTFQWQK
+472 IDPSDYSFFTFQWQR

-492 FTGINTTQEITLN
+492 FTDINTTQEITLN

-576 RVQIAQGVGMTE
+576 RAQIAQGVGMTE

-661 TVIAGAT
+661 TVIAGVT

-688 TDGGSCGTSISLTPI
+688 TDGGSCGTSINLTPI

-765 SNDVPGET
+765 SNNVPGET

-818 SSADGAKGTVFLCQ
+818 SSADGAKGTVYLCQ

-846 PNSSVADSFSYV
+846 PNSSVADSFSYI

>member
-11 SVFLLLCFLGIEGM
+11 SVFLLLYFFGIEGV
-25 QGQDNKLVS
+25 QAQQNKLLH
-34 AKTNF
+34 AKSNF
-39 SFVCASAT
+39 NTSFCVT
-47 NNGKLQPNNPKDDS
+47 PNYNGKVIVTNPDGSKTTS
-61 GFRISVRWSPPLPNA
+61 GFRVKVRWSPPLPNA

-95 VLQTQNEKFWP
+95 VLPYETDGIPK
-106 GKTLNTAQTFEAY
+106 GKTINNVLFFDAY
-119 VTFPKTLKGKKYRIR
+119 LTFPKTLNGKKYRIR
-134 VRSTNPASEIIATI
+134 LRSTNPASEVIVI
-148 GSSPNQEFE
+148 GELSGKEEFE
-157 GSYMNVAQALKTT
+157 GNFINATGSVKTI
-170 PSGNINLCPGQSLE
+170 PSGNVNLCPGQTTE
-184 ISVAQIFTSV
+184 ISVTQIFTTASN
-194 GSTNISDYKYVW
+194 NISDYNYVW
-206 YRKPFD
+206 YKSDIGGNNSVRIN
-212 PSYHGSSWGIKIPN
+212 G
-226 QTGPKLTVTEEGTY
+226 QTGPKITVSEEGTY
-240 IVAIDYGDNCFDRNY
+240 RVYIDYGACTNSDQNI

-260 ITVKVAGGGQSLVL
+260 INVRIKGGGQSLVL

-288 LTATPAGNE
+288 LTATPAGTD
-297 TYTWYRDNT
+297 TYSWYRDNT

-330 VQIGNGS
+330 VQIGDGGG
-337 ACDVRSNEIEIKH
+337 CGVRSNEVEIKH

-392 EVPGQTA
+392 EIPGQTA

-407 GKYKAQVTQTGN
+407 GKYKAQVIQTGS

-472 IDPSDYSFFTFQWQK
+472 IDPSDYSFFTFQWQR

-492 FTGINTTQEITLN
+492 FTDINNTQEITLN

-576 RVQIAQGVGMTE
+576 RAQIAQGVGMTE

-661 TVIAGAT
+661 TVIAGVT

-818 SSADGAKGTVFLCQ
+818 SSADGAKGTVYLCQ

>member
-11 SVFLLLCFLGIEGM
+11 SVFLLLYFFGIEGV
-25 QGQDNKLVS
+25 QAQQNKLLH
-34 AKTNF
+34 AKSNF
-39 SFVCASAT
+39 NTSFCVT
-47 NNGKLQPNNPKDDS
+47 PNYNGKVIVTNPDGSKTTS
-61 GFRISVRWSPPLPNA
+61 GFRVKVRWSPPLPNA

-95 VLQTQNEKFWP
+95 VLPYETDGIPK
-106 GKTLNTAQTFEAY
+106 GKTINNVLFFDAY
-119 VTFPKTLKGKKYRIR
+119 LTFPKTLNGKKYRIR
-134 VRSTNPASEIIATI
+134 LRSTNPASEVIVI
-148 GSSPNQEFE
+148 GELSGKEEFE
-157 GSYMNVAQALKTT
+157 GNFINATGSVKTI
-170 PSGNINLCPGQSLE
+170 PSGNVNLCPGQTTE
-184 ISVAQIFTSV
+184 ISVTQIFTTASN
-194 GSTNISDYKYVW
+194 NISDYNYVW
-206 YRKPFD
+206 YKSDIGGNNSVRIN
-212 PSYHGSSWGIKIPN
+212 G
-226 QTGPKLTVTEEGTY
+226 QTGPKITVSEEGTY
-240 IVAIDYGDNCFDRNY
+240 RVYIDYGACTNSDQNI

-260 ITVKVAGGGQSLVL
+260 INVRIKGGGQSLVL

-288 LTATPAGNE
+288 LTATPAGTD
-297 TYTWYRDNT
+297 TYSWYRDNT

-330 VQIGNGS
+330 VQIGDGGG
-337 ACDVRSNEIEIKH
+337 CGVRSNEVEIKH

-392 EVPGQTA
+392 EIPGQTA

-407 GKYKAQVTQTGN
+407 GKYKAQVIQTGS

-472 IDPSDYSFFTFQWQK
+472 IDPSDYSFFTFQWQR

-492 FTGINTTQEITLN
+492 FTDINNTQEITLN

-576 RVQIAQGVGMTE
+576 RAQIAQGVGMTE

-661 TVIAGAT
+661 TVIAGVT

-818 SSADGAKGTVFLCQ
+818 SSADGAKGTVYLCQ

-923 TAPVKQ
+923 SAPVKQ

>member
-11 SVFLLLCFLGIEGM
+11 SVFLLLYFFGIEGV
-25 QGQDNKLVS
+25 QAQQNKLLH
-34 AKTNF
+34 AKSNF
-39 SFVCASAT
+39 NTSFCVT
-47 NNGKLQPNNPKDDS
+47 PNYNGKVIVTNPDGTKTTS
-61 GFRISVRWSPPLPNA
+61 GFRVKVRWSPPLPNA

-95 VLQTQNEKFWP
+95 VLPYETDGIPK
-106 GKTLNTAQTFEAY
+106 GKTINNVLFFDAY
-119 VTFPKTLKGKKYRIR
+119 LTFPKTLNGKKYRIR
-134 VRSTNPASEIIATI
+134 LRSTNPASEVIVI
-148 GSSPNQEFE
+148 GELSGKEEFE
-157 GSYMNVAQALKTT
+157 GNFINATGSVKTV
-170 PSGNINLCPGQSLE
+170 PSGNVNLCPGQTTE
-184 ISVAQIFTSV
+184 ISVTQIFTTASN
-194 GSTNISDYKYVW
+194 NISDYNYVW
-206 YRKPFD
+206 YKSDIGGNNSVRIN
-212 PSYHGSSWGIKIPN
+212 G
-226 QTGPKLTVTEEGTY
+226 QTGPKITVSEEGTY
-240 IVAIDYGDNCFDRNY
+240 RVYIDYGACTNSDQNI

-260 ITVKVAGGGQSLVL
+260 INVRIKGGGQSLVL

-288 LTATPAGNE
+288 LTATPAGTD
-297 TYTWYRDNT
+297 TYSWYRDNT

-330 VQIGNGS
+330 VQIGDGGG
-337 ACDVRSNEIEIKH
+337 CGVRSNEIEIKH

-378 TAQNPSYKWFKDGV
+378 TAQSPSYKWFKDGV
-392 EVPGQTA
+392 EIPGQTA

-407 GKYKAQVTQTGN
+407 GKYKAQVTQTGS

-472 IDPSDYSFFTFQWQK
+472 IDPSDYSFFTFQWQR

-492 FTGINTTQEITLN
+492 FTDINTTQEITLN

-576 RVQIAQGVGMTE
+576 RAQIAQGVGMTQ

-751 KIDYQFFNFQWQKD
+751 KTDYQFFNFQWQKD

-818 SSADGAKGTVFLCQ
+818 SSAEGAKGTIYLCQ

>member
-11 SVFLLLCFLGIEGM
+11 SVFLLLYFFGIEGV
-25 QGQDNKLVS
+25 QAQQNKLLH
-34 AKTNF
+34 AKSNF
-39 SFVCASAT
+39 NTSFCVT
-47 NNGKLQPNNPKDDS
+47 PNYNGKVIVTNPDGTKTTS
-61 GFRISVRWSPPLPNA
+61 GFRVKVRWSPPLPNA

-95 VLQTQNEKFWP
+95 VLPYETDGIPK
-106 GKTLNTAQTFEAY
+106 GKTINNVLFFDAY
-119 VTFPKTLKGKKYRIR
+119 LTFPKTLNGKKYRIR
-134 VRSTNPASEIIATI
+134 LRSTNPASEVIVI
-148 GSSPNQEFE
+148 GELSGKEEFE
-157 GSYMNVAQALKTT
+157 GNFINATGSVKTV
-170 PSGNINLCPGQSLE
+170 PSGNVNLCPGQTTE
-184 ISVAQIFTSV
+184 ISVTQIFTTASN
-194 GSTNISDYKYVW
+194 NISDYNYVW
-206 YRKPFD
+206 YKSDIGGNNSVRIN
-212 PSYHGSSWGIKIPN
+212 G
-226 QTGPKLTVTEEGTY
+226 QTGPKITVSEEGTY
-240 IVAIDYGDNCFDRNY
+240 RVYIDYGACTNSDQNI

-260 ITVKVAGGGQSLVL
+260 INVRIKGGGQSLVL

-288 LTATPAGNE
+288 LTATPAGTD
-297 TYTWYRDNT
+297 TYSWYRDNT

-330 VQIGNGS
+330 VQIGDGGG
-337 ACDVRSNEIEIKH
+337 CGVRSNEIEIKH

-407 GKYKAQVTQTGN
+407 GKYKAQVIQTGS

-460 KITAVSGATELA
+460 KITALSGATELA
-472 IDPSDYSFFTFQWQK
+472 IDPSDYSFFTFQWQR

-492 FTGINTTQEITLN
+492 FTDINTTQEITLN

-588 YGVTTTGVYYATIGG
+588 YGVTTTGVYYATIGS

-923 TAPVKQ
+923 NAPVKQ

-1060 ERTFNDLGK
+1060 EHTFNDLGK

>member
-11 SVFLLLCFLGIEGM
+11 SVFLLLYFFGIEGV
-25 QGQDNKLVS
+25 QAQQNKLLH
-34 AKTNF
+34 AKSNF
-39 SFVCASAT
+39 NTSFCVT
-47 NNGKLQPNNPKDDS
+47 PNYNGKVIVTNPDGSKTTS
-61 GFRISVRWSPPLPNA
+61 GFRVKVRWSPPLPNA

-95 VLQTQNEKFWP
+95 VLPYETDGIPK
-106 GKTLNTAQTFEAY
+106 GKTINNVLFFDAY
-119 VTFPKTLKGKKYRIR
+119 LTFPKTLNGKKYRIR
-134 VRSTNPASEIIATI
+134 LRSTNPASEVIVI
-148 GSSPNQEFE
+148 GELSGKEEFE
-157 GSYMNVAQALKTT
+157 GNFINATGSVKTV
-170 PSGNINLCPGQSLE
+170 PSGNVNLCPGQTTE
-184 ISVAQIFTSV
+184 ISVTQIFTTASN
-194 GSTNISDYKYVW
+194 NISDYNYVW
-206 YRKPFD
+206 YKSDIGGNNSVRIN
-212 PSYHGSSWGIKIPN
+212 G
-226 QTGPKLTVTEEGTY
+226 QTGPKITVSEEGTY
-240 IVAIDYGDNCFDRNY
+240 RVYIDYGACTNSDQNI

-260 ITVKVAGGGQSLVL
+260 INVRIKGGGQSLVL

-288 LTATPAGNE
+288 LTATPAGTD
-297 TYTWYRDNT
+297 TYSWYRDNT

-330 VQIGNGS
+330 VQIGDGGG
-337 ACDVRSNEIEIKH
+337 CGVRSNEIEIKH

-407 GKYKAQVTQTGN
+407 GKYKAQVIQTGS

-460 KITAVSGATELA
+460 KITALSGATELA
-472 IDPSDYSFFTFQWQK
+472 IDPSDYSFFTFQWQR

-492 FTGINTTQEITLN
+492 FTDINTTQEITLN

-588 YGVTTTGVYYATIGG
+588 YGVTTTGVYYATIGS

-923 TAPVKQ
+923 NAPVKQ

-1060 ERTFNDLGK
+1060 EHTFNDLGK

>member
-11 SVFLLLCFLGIEGM
+11 SVFLLLYFFGIEGV
-25 QGQDNKLVS
+25 QAQQNKLLH
-34 AKTNF
+34 AKSNF
-39 SFVCASAT
+39 NTSFCVT
-47 NNGKLQPNNPKDDS
+47 PNYNGKVIVTNPDGTKTTS
-61 GFRISVRWSPPLPNA
+61 GFRVKVRWSPPLPNA

-95 VLQTQNEKFWP
+95 VLPYETDGIPK
-106 GKTLNTAQTFEAY
+106 GKTINNVLFFDAY
-119 VTFPKTLKGKKYRIR
+119 LTFPKTLNGKKYRIR
-134 VRSTNPASEIIATI
+134 LRSTNPASEVIVI
-148 GSSPNQEFE
+148 GELSGKEEFE
-157 GSYMNVAQALKTT
+157 GNFINATGSVKTV
-170 PSGNINLCPGQSLE
+170 PSGNVNLCPGQTTE
-184 ISVAQIFTSV
+184 ISVTQIFTTASN
-194 GSTNISDYKYVW
+194 NISDYNYVW
-206 YRKPFD
+206 YKSDIGGNNSVRIN
-212 PSYHGSSWGIKIPN
+212 G
-226 QTGPKLTVTEEGTY
+226 QTGPKITVSEEGTY
-240 IVAIDYGDNCFDRNY
+240 RVYIDYGACTNSDQNI

-260 ITVKVAGGGQSLVL
+260 INVRIKGGGQSLVL

-288 LTATPAGNE
+288 LTATPAGTD
-297 TYTWYRDNT
+297 TYSWYRDNT

-330 VQIGNGS
+330 VQIGDGGG
-337 ACDVRSNEIEIKH
+337 CGVRSNEIEIKH

-407 GKYKAQVTQTGN
+407 GKYKAQVIQTGS

-472 IDPSDYSFFTFQWQK
+472 IDPSDYSFFTFQWQR

-492 FTGINTTQEITLN
+492 FTDINTTQEITLN

-588 YGVTTTGVYYATIGG
+588 YGVTTTGVYYATIGS

-923 TAPVKQ
+923 NAPVKQ

-1060 ERTFNDLGK
+1060 EHTFNDLGK

>member
-11 SVFLLLCFLGIEGM
+11 SVFLLLYFFGIEGV
-25 QGQDNKLVS
+25 QAQQNKLLH
-34 AKTNF
+34 AKSNF
-39 SFVCASAT
+39 NTSFCVT
-47 NNGKLQPNNPKDDS
+47 PNYNGKVIVTNPDGTKTTS
-61 GFRISVRWSPPLPNA
+61 GFRVKVRWSPPLPNA

-95 VLQTQNEKFWP
+95 VLPYETDGIPK
-106 GKTLNTAQTFEAY
+106 GKTINNVLFFDAY
-119 VTFPKTLKGKKYRIR
+119 LTFPKTLNGKKYRIR
-134 VRSTNPASEIIATI
+134 LRSTNPASEVIVI
-148 GSSPNQEFE
+148 GELSGKEEFE
-157 GSYMNVAQALKTT
+157 GNFINATGSVKTV
-170 PSGNINLCPGQSLE
+170 PSGNVNLCPGQTTE
-184 ISVAQIFTSV
+184 ISVTQIFTTASN
-194 GSTNISDYKYVW
+194 NISDYNYVW
-206 YRKPFD
+206 YKSDIGGNNSVRIN
-212 PSYHGSSWGIKIPN
+212 G
-226 QTGPKLTVTEEGTY
+226 QTGPKITVSEEGTY
-240 IVAIDYGDNCFDRNY
+240 RVYIDYGACTNSDQNI

-260 ITVKVAGGGQSLVL
+260 INVRIKGGGQSLVL

-288 LTATPAGNE
+288 LTATPAGTD
-297 TYTWYRDNT
+297 TYSWYRDNT

-330 VQIGNGS
+330 VQIGDGGG
-337 ACDVRSNEIEIKH
+337 CGVRSNEVEIKH

-392 EVPGQTA
+392 EIPGQTA

-407 GKYKAQVTQTGN
+407 GKYKAQVIQTGS

-472 IDPSDYSFFTFQWQK
+472 IDPSDYSFFTFQWQR

-492 FTGINTTQEITLN
+492 FTDINTTQEITLN

-576 RVQIAQGVGMTE
+576 RTQIAQGVGMTE

-608 PATSNSVVA
+608 PATSNPVVA

-661 TVIAGAT
+661 TVITGAT

-818 SSADGAKGTVFLCQ
+818 SSADGAKRTVYLCQ

-1084 NGETRSVDKKGTI
+1084 NGETRGVDKKGTI

>member
-11 SVFLLLCFLGIEGM
+11 SVFLLLYFFGIEGV
-25 QGQDNKLVS
+25 QAQQNKLLH
-34 AKTNF
+34 AKSNF
-39 SFVCASAT
+39 NTSFCVT
-47 NNGKLQPNNPKDDS
+47 PNYNGKVIVTNPDGTKTTS
-61 GFRISVRWSPPLPNA
+61 GFRVKVRWSPPLPNA

-95 VLQTQNEKFWP
+95 VLPYETDGIPK
-106 GKTLNTAQTFEAY
+106 GKTINNVLFFDAY
-119 VTFPKTLKGKKYRIR
+119 LTFPKTLNGKKYRIR
-134 VRSTNPASEIIATI
+134 LRSTNPASEVIVI
-148 GSSPNQEFE
+148 GELSGKEEFE
-157 GSYMNVAQALKTT
+157 GNFINATGSVKTV
-170 PSGNINLCPGQSLE
+170 PSGNVNLCPGQTTE
-184 ISVAQIFTSV
+184 ISVTQIFTTASN
-194 GSTNISDYKYVW
+194 NISDYNYVW
-206 YRKPFD
+206 YKSDIGGNNSVRIN
-212 PSYHGSSWGIKIPN
+212 G
-226 QTGPKLTVTEEGTY
+226 QTGPKITVSEEGTY
-240 IVAIDYGDNCFDRNY
+240 RVYIDYGACTNSDQNI

-260 ITVKVAGGGQSLVL
+260 INVRIKGGGQSLVL

-288 LTATPAGNE
+288 LTATPAGTD
-297 TYTWYRDNT
+297 TYSWYRDNT

-330 VQIGNGS
+330 VQIGDGGG
-337 ACDVRSNEIEIKH
+337 CGVRSNEVEIKH

-392 EVPGQTA
+392 EIPGQTA

-407 GKYKAQVTQTGN
+407 GKYKAQVIQTGS

-472 IDPSDYSFFTFQWQK
+472 IDPSDYSFFTFQWQR

-492 FTGINTTQEITLN
+492 FTDINTTQEITLN

-576 RVQIAQGVGMTE
+576 RTQIAQGVGMTE

-818 SSADGAKGTVFLCQ
+818 SSADGAKRTVYLCQ

-1084 NGETRSVDKKGTI
+1084 NGETRGVDKKGTI

>member
-11 SVFLLLCFLGIEGM
+11 SVFLLLYFFGIEGV
-25 QGQDNKLVS
+25 QAQQNKLLH
-34 AKTNF
+34 AKSNF
-39 SFVCASAT
+39 NTSFCVT
-47 NNGKLQPNNPKDDS
+47 PNYNGKVIVTNPDGSKTTS
-61 GFRISVRWSPPLPNA
+61 GFRVKVRWSPPLPNA

-95 VLQTQNEKFWP
+95 VLPYETDGIPK
-106 GKTLNTAQTFEAY
+106 GKTINNVLFFDAY
-119 VTFPKTLKGKKYRIR
+119 LTFPKTLNGKKYRIR
-134 VRSTNPASEIIATI
+134 LRSTNPASEVIVI
-148 GSSPNQEFE
+148 GELSGKEEFE
-157 GSYMNVAQALKTT
+157 GNFINATGSVKTV
-170 PSGNINLCPGQSLE
+170 PSGNVNLCPGQTTE
-184 ISVAQIFTSV
+184 ISVTQIFTTASN
-194 GSTNISDYKYVW
+194 NISDYNYVW
-206 YRKPFD
+206 YKSDIGGNNSVRIN
-212 PSYHGSSWGIKIPN
+212 G
-226 QTGPKLTVTEEGTY
+226 QTGPKITVSEEGTY
-240 IVAIDYGDNCFDRNY
+240 RVYIDYGACTNSDQNI

-260 ITVKVAGGGQSLVL
+260 INVRIKGGGQSLVL

-288 LTATPAGNE
+288 LTATPAGTD
-297 TYTWYRDNT
+297 TYSWYRDNT
-306 KLGETNGVATYV
+306 KLGETNGAATYV

-330 VQIGNGS
+330 VQIGDGGG
-337 ACDVRSNEIEIKH
+337 CGVRSNEIEIKH

-378 TAQNPSYKWFKDGV
+378 TAQNPSYKWFKDGM
-392 EVPGQTA
+392 EIPGQTA

-407 GKYKAQVTQTGN
+407 GKYKAQVIQTGS

-472 IDPSDYSFFTFQWQK
+472 IDPSDYSFFTFQWQR

-492 FTGINTTQEITLN
+492 FTDINTTQEITLN

-576 RVQIAQGVGMTE
+576 RAQIAQGVGMTE
-588 YGVTTTGVYYATIGG
+588 YGVTATGVYYATIGG

-661 TVIAGAT
+661 TVITGVT

-818 SSADGAKGTVFLCQ
+818 SSTDGAKGTVYLCQ

-869 DTPIGSENPTAS
+869 DTPIGSENPTAN

>member
-11 SVFLLLCFLGIEGM
+11 SVFLLLYFFGIEGV
-25 QGQDNKLVS
+25 QAQQNKLLH
-34 AKTNF
+34 AKSNF
-39 SFVCASAT
+39 NTSFCVT
-47 NNGKLQPNNPKDDS
+47 PNYNGKVIVTNPDGSKTTS
-61 GFRISVRWSPPLPNA
+61 GFRVKVRWSPPLPNA

-95 VLQTQNEKFWP
+95 VLPYETDGIPK
-106 GKTLNTAQTFEAY
+106 GKTINNVLFFDAY
-119 VTFPKTLKGKKYRIR
+119 LTFPKTLNGKKYRIR
-134 VRSTNPASEIIATI
+134 LRSTNPASEVIVI
-148 GSSPNQEFE
+148 GELSGKEEFE
-157 GSYMNVAQALKTT
+157 GNFINATGSVKTV
-170 PSGNINLCPGQSLE
+170 PSGNVNLCPGQTTE
-184 ISVAQIFTSV
+184 ISVTQIFTTASN
-194 GSTNISDYKYVW
+194 NISDYNYVW
-206 YRKPFD
+206 YKSDIGGNNSVRIN
-212 PSYHGSSWGIKIPN
+212 G
-226 QTGPKLTVTEEGTY
+226 QTGPKITVSEEGTY
-240 IVAIDYGDNCFDRNY
+240 RVYIDYGACTNSDQNI

-260 ITVKVAGGGQSLVL
+260 INVRIKGGGQSLVL

-330 VQIGNGS
+330 VQIGDGGG
-337 ACDVRSNEIEIKH
+337 CGVRSNEIEIKH

-407 GKYKAQVTQTGN
+407 GKYKAQVTQTGS

-460 KITAVSGATELA
+460 KITALSGATELA
-472 IDPSDYSFFTFQWQK
+472 IDPSDYSFFTFQWQR

-492 FTGINTTQEITLN
+492 FTDINTTQEITLN

-588 YGVTTTGVYYATIGG
+588 YGVTTTGVYYATIGS

-923 TAPVKQ
+923 NAPVKQ

-1060 ERTFNDLGK
+1060 EHTFNDLGK

>member
-11 SVFLLLCFLGIEGM
+11 SVFLLLYFFGIEGV
-25 QGQDNKLVS
+25 QAQQNKLLH
-34 AKTNF
+34 AKSNF
-39 SFVCASAT
+39 NTSFCVT
-47 NNGKLQPNNPKDDS
+47 PNYNGKVIVTNPDGSKTTS
-61 GFRISVRWSPPLPNA
+61 GFRVKVRWSPPLPNA

-95 VLQTQNEKFWP
+95 VLPYETDGIPK
-106 GKTLNTAQTFEAY
+106 GKTINNVLFFDAY
-119 VTFPKTLKGKKYRIR
+119 LTFPKTLNGKKYRIR
-134 VRSTNPASEIIATI
+134 LRSTNPASEVIVI
-148 GSSPNQEFE
+148 GELSGKEEFE
-157 GSYMNVAQALKTT
+157 GNFINATGSVKTV
-170 PSGNINLCPGQSLE
+170 PSGNVNLCPGQTTE
-184 ISVAQIFTSV
+184 ISVTQIFTTASN
-194 GSTNISDYKYVW
+194 NISDYNYVW
-206 YRKPFD
+206 YKSDIGGNNSVRIN
-212 PSYHGSSWGIKIPN
+212 G
-226 QTGPKLTVTEEGTY
+226 QTGPKITVSEEGTY
-240 IVAIDYGDNCFDRNY
+240 RVYIDYGACTNSDQNI

-260 ITVKVAGGGQSLVL
+260 INVRIKGGGQSLVL

-288 LTATPAGNE
+288 LTATPAGTD
-297 TYTWYRDNT
+297 TYSWYRDNT
-306 KLGETNGVATYV
+306 KLGETNGAATYV

-330 VQIGNGS
+330 VQIGDGGG
-337 ACDVRSNEIEIKH
+337 CGVRSNEIEIKH

-378 TAQNPSYKWFKDGV
+378 TAQNPSYKWFKDGM
-392 EVPGQTA
+392 EIPGQTA

-407 GKYKAQVTQTGN
+407 GKYKAQVIQTGS

-472 IDPSDYSFFTFQWQK
+472 IDPSDYSFFTFQWQR

-492 FTGINTTQEITLN
+492 FTDINTTQEITLN

-576 RVQIAQGVGMTE
+576 RAQIAQGVGMTE
-588 YGVTTTGVYYATIGG
+588 YGVTATGVYYATIGG

-661 TVIAGAT
+661 TVITGAT

-869 DTPIGSENPTAS
+869 DTPIGSENPTTS

>member
-11 SVFLLLCFLGIEGM
+11 SVFLLLYFFGIEGV
-25 QGQDNKLVS
+25 QAQQNKLLH
-34 AKTNF
+34 AKSNF
-39 SFVCASAT
+39 NTSFCVT
-47 NNGKLQPNNPKDDS
+47 PNYNGKVIVTNPDGSKTTS
-61 GFRISVRWSPPLPNA
+61 GFRVKVRWSPPLPNA

-95 VLQTQNEKFWP
+95 VLPYETDGIPK
-106 GKTLNTAQTFEAY
+106 GKTINNVLFFDAY
-119 VTFPKTLKGKKYRIR
+119 LTFPKTLNGKKYRIR
-134 VRSTNPASEIIATI
+134 LRSTNPASEVIVI
-148 GSSPNQEFE
+148 GELSGKEEFE
-157 GSYMNVAQALKTT
+157 GNFINATGSVKTV
-170 PSGNINLCPGQSLE
+170 PSGNVNLCPGQTTE
-184 ISVAQIFTSV
+184 ISVTQIFTTASN
-194 GSTNISDYKYVW
+194 NISDYNYVW
-206 YRKPFD
+206 YKSDIGGNNSVRIN
-212 PSYHGSSWGIKIPN
+212 G
-226 QTGPKLTVTEEGTY
+226 QTGPKITVSEEGTY
-240 IVAIDYGDNCFDRNY
+240 RVYIDYGACTNSDQNI

-260 ITVKVAGGGQSLVL
+260 INVRIKGGGQSLVL

-288 LTATPAGNE
+288 LTASPAGTD
-297 TYTWYRDNT
+297 TYSWYRDNT

-330 VQIGNGS
+330 VQIGDGGG
-337 ACDVRSNEIEIKH
+337 CGVRSNEIEIKH

-392 EVPGQTA
+392 EMPGQTA

-407 GKYKAQVTQTGN
+407 GKYKAQVTQTGS

-472 IDPSDYSFFTFQWQK
+472 IDPSDYSFFTFQWQR

-492 FTGINTTQEITLN
+492 FTDINTTQEITLN

-513 RLKITAS
+513 RLKIKAS

-576 RVQIAQGVGMTE
+576 RAQIAQGVGMTQ

-635 YYPAKTTVLKISH
+635 YYPAKTTILKISH

-661 TVIAGAT
+661 TVITGAT

-773 RQQFVVSRAGN
+773 RQQFVVSRTGN

-869 DTPIGSENPTAS
+869 DTPIGSENPTTS

>member
-11 SVFLLLCFLGIEGM
+11 SVFLLLYFFGIEGV
-25 QGQDNKLVS
+25 QAQQNKLLH
-34 AKTNF
+34 AKSNF
-39 SFVCASAT
+39 NTSFCVT
-47 NNGKLQPNNPKDDS
+47 PNYNGKVIVTNPDGSKTTS
-61 GFRISVRWSPPLPNA
+61 GFRVKVRWSPPLPNA

-95 VLQTQNEKFWP
+95 VLPYETDGIPK
-106 GKTLNTAQTFEAY
+106 GKTINNVLFFDAY
-119 VTFPKTLKGKKYRIR
+119 LTFPKTLNGKKYRIR
-134 VRSTNPASEIIATI
+134 LRSTNPASEVIVI
-148 GSSPNQEFE
+148 GELSGKEEFE
-157 GSYMNVAQALKTT
+157 GNFINATGSVKTI
-170 PSGNINLCPGQSLE
+170 PSGNVNLCPGQTTE
-184 ISVAQIFTSV
+184 ISVTQIFTTASN
-194 GSTNISDYKYVW
+194 NISDYNYVW
-206 YRKPFD
+206 YKSDIGGNNSVRIN
-212 PSYHGSSWGIKIPN
+212 G
-226 QTGPKLTVTEEGTY
+226 QTGPKITVSEEGTY
-240 IVAIDYGDNCFDRNY
+240 RVYIDYGACTNSDQNI

-260 ITVKVAGGGQSLVL
+260 INVRIKGGGQSLVL

-288 LTATPAGNE
+288 LTATPAGTD
-297 TYTWYRDNT
+297 TYSWYRDNT

-330 VQIGNGS
+330 VQIGDGGG
-337 ACDVRSNEIEIKH
+337 CGVRSNEVEIKH

-392 EVPGQTA
+392 EIPGQTA

-407 GKYKAQVTQTGN
+407 GKYKAQVTQTGS

-472 IDPSDYSFFTFQWQK
+472 IDPSDYSFFTFQWQR

-492 FTGINTTQEITLN
+492 FTDINNTQEITLN

-576 RVQIAQGVGMTE
+576 RAQIAQGVGMTE

-661 TVIAGAT
+661 TVIAGVT

-818 SSADGAKGTVFLCQ
+818 SSADGAKGTVYLCQ

-923 TAPVKQ
+923 SAPVKQ

>member
-11 SVFLLLCFLGIEGM
+11 SVFLLLYFFGIEGV
-25 QGQDNKLVS
+25 QAQQNKLLH
-34 AKTNF
+34 AKSNF
-39 SFVCASAT
+39 NTSFCVT
-47 NNGKLQPNNPKDDS
+47 PNYNGKVIITNPDGTKTTS
-61 GFRISVRWSPPLPNA
+61 GFRVKVRWSPPLPNA

-95 VLQTQNEKFWP
+95 VLPYETDGIPK
-106 GKTLNTAQTFEAY
+106 GKTINNVLFFDAY
-119 VTFPKTLKGKKYRIR
+119 LTFPKTLNGKKYRIR
-134 VRSTNPASEIIATI
+134 LRSTNPASEVIVI
-148 GSSPNQEFE
+148 GELSGKEEFE
-157 GSYMNVAQALKTT
+157 GNFINATGSVKTV
-170 PSGNINLCPGQSLE
+170 PSGNVNLCPGQTTE
-184 ISVAQIFTSV
+184 ISVTQIFTTASN
-194 GSTNISDYKYVW
+194 NISDYNYVW
-206 YRKPFD
+206 YKSDIGGNNSVRIN
-212 PSYHGSSWGIKIPN
+212 G
-226 QTGPKLTVTEEGTY
+226 QTGPKITVSEEGTY
-240 IVAIDYGDNCFDRNY
+240 RVYIDYGACTNSDQNI

-260 ITVKVAGGGQSLVL
+260 INVRIKGGGQSLVL

-288 LTATPAGNE
+288 LTATPAGTD
-297 TYTWYRDNT
+297 TYSWYRDNT

-330 VQIGNGS
+330 VQIGDGGG
-337 ACDVRSNEIEIKH
+337 CGVRSNEVEIKH

-392 EVPGQTA
+392 EIPGQTA

-407 GKYKAQVTQTGN
+407 GKYKAQVIQTGS

-472 IDPSDYSFFTFQWQK
+472 IDPSDYSFFTFQWQR

-492 FTGINTTQEITLN
+492 FTDINTTQEITLN

-576 RVQIAQGVGMTE
+576 RAQIAQGVGMTQ
-588 YGVTTTGVYYATIGG
+588 YGVTATGVYYATIGG

-765 SNDVPGET
+765 SNDVLGET

-992 AGENILPF
+992 VGENILPF

>member
-11 SVFLLLCFLGIEGM
+11 SVFLLLYFFGIEGV
-25 QGQDNKLVS
+25 QAQQNKLLH
-34 AKTNF
+34 AKSNF
-39 SFVCASAT
+39 NTSFCVT
-47 NNGKLQPNNPKDDS
+47 PNYNGKVIVTNPDGSKTTS
-61 GFRISVRWSPPLPNA
+61 GFRVKVRWSPPLPNA

-95 VLQTQNEKFWP
+95 VLPYETDGIPK
-106 GKTLNTAQTFEAY
+106 GKTINNVLFFDAY
-119 VTFPKTLKGKKYRIR
+119 LTFPKTLNGKKYRIR
-134 VRSTNPASEIIATI
+134 LRSTNPASEVIVI
-148 GSSPNQEFE
+148 GELSGKEEFE
-157 GSYMNVAQALKTT
+157 GNFINATGSVKTV
-170 PSGNINLCPGQSLE
+170 PSGNVNLCPGQTTE
-184 ISVAQIFTSV
+184 ISVTQIFTTASN
-194 GSTNISDYKYVW
+194 NISDYNYVW
-206 YRKPFD
+206 YKSDIGGNNSVRIN
-212 PSYHGSSWGIKIPN
+212 G
-226 QTGPKLTVTEEGTY
+226 QTGPKITVSEEGTY
-240 IVAIDYGDNCFDRNY
+240 RVYIDYGACTNSDQNI

-260 ITVKVAGGGQSLVL
+260 INVRIKGGGQSLVL

-288 LTATPAGNE
+288 LTATPAGTD
-297 TYTWYRDNT
+297 TYSWYRDNT

-330 VQIGNGS
+330 VQIGDGGG
-337 ACDVRSNEIEIKH
+337 CGVRSNEIEIKH

-392 EVPGQTA
+392 EIPGQTT

-407 GKYKAQVTQTGN
+407 GKYKAQVTQTGS

-460 KITAVSGATELA
+460 KITALSGATELA
-472 IDPSDYSFFTFQWQK
+472 IDPSDYSFFTFQWQR

-492 FTGINTTQEITLN
+492 FTDINTTQEITLN

-562 TGADPTATYTWFKD
+562 TGANPTATYTWFKD
-576 RVQIAQGVGMTE
+576 RAQIAQGVGMTE

-869 DTPIGSENPTAS
+869 DTPIGSENPTTS

-1025 EIPSVYLTPKVKVT
+1025 EIPSVYLTSKVKVT

>member
-11 SVFLLLCFLGIEGM
+11 SVFLLLYFFGIEGV
-25 QGQDNKLVS
+25 QAQQNKLLH
-34 AKTNF
+34 AKSNF
-39 SFVCASAT
+39 NTSFCVT
-47 NNGKLQPNNPKDDS
+47 PNYNGKVIITNPDGTKTTS
-61 GFRISVRWSPPLPNA
+61 GFRVKVRWSPPLPNA

-95 VLQTQNEKFWP
+95 VLPYETDGIPK
-106 GKTLNTAQTFEAY
+106 GKTINNVLFFDAY
-119 VTFPKTLKGKKYRIR
+119 LTFPKTLNGKKYRIR
-134 VRSTNPASEIIATI
+134 LRSTNPASEVIVI
-148 GSSPNQEFE
+148 GELSGKEEFE
-157 GSYMNVAQALKTT
+157 GNFINATGSVKTI
-170 PSGNINLCPGQSLE
+170 PSGNVNLCPGQTTE
-184 ISVAQIFTSV
+184 ISVTQIFTTASN
-194 GSTNISDYKYVW
+194 NISDYNYVW
-206 YRKPFD
+206 YKSDIGGNNSVRIN
-212 PSYHGSSWGIKIPN
+212 G
-226 QTGPKLTVTEEGTY
+226 QTGPKITVSEEGTY
-240 IVAIDYGDNCFDRNY
+240 RVYIDYGACTNSDQNI

-260 ITVKVAGGGQSLVL
+260 INVRIKGGGQSLVL

-288 LTATPAGNE
+288 LTATPAGTD
-297 TYTWYRDNT
+297 TYSWYRDNT

-330 VQIGNGS
+330 VQIGDGGG
-337 ACDVRSNEIEIKH
+337 CGVRSNEVEIKH

-392 EVPGQTA
+392 EIPGQTA

-407 GKYKAQVTQTGN
+407 GKYKAQVIQTGS

-472 IDPSDYSFFTFQWQK
+472 IDPSDYSFFTFQWQR

-492 FTGINTTQEITLN
+492 FTDINTTQEITLN

-576 RVQIAQGVGMTE
+576 RAQIAQGVGMTQ
-588 YGVTTTGVYYATIGG
+588 YGVTATGVYYATIGG

-846 PNSSVADSFSYV
+846 PNSLVADSFSYV

-992 AGENILPF
+992 VGENILPF

-1060 ERTFNDLGK
+1060 EHTFNDLGK

>member
-11 SVFLLLCFLGIEGM
+11 SVFLLLYFFGIEGV
-25 QGQDNKLVS
+25 QAQQNKLLH
-34 AKTNF
+34 AKSNF
-39 SFVCASAT
+39 NTSFCVT
-47 NNGKLQPNNPKDDS
+47 PNYNGKVIITNPDGTKTTS
-61 GFRISVRWSPPLPNA
+61 GFRVKVRWSPPLPNA

-95 VLQTQNEKFWP
+95 VLPYETDGIPK
-106 GKTLNTAQTFEAY
+106 GKTINNVLFFDAY
-119 VTFPKTLKGKKYRIR
+119 LTFPKTLNGKKYRIR
-134 VRSTNPASEIIATI
+134 LRSTNPASEVIVI
-148 GSSPNQEFE
+148 GELSGKEEFE
-157 GSYMNVAQALKTT
+157 GNFINATGSVKTV
-170 PSGNINLCPGQSLE
+170 PSGNVNLCPGQTTE
-184 ISVAQIFTSV
+184 ISVTQIFTTASN
-194 GSTNISDYKYVW
+194 NISDYNYVW
-206 YRKPFD
+206 YKSDIGGNNSVRIN
-212 PSYHGSSWGIKIPN
+212 G
-226 QTGPKLTVTEEGTY
+226 QTGPKITVSEEGTY
-240 IVAIDYGDNCFDRNY
+240 RVYIDYGACTNSDQNI

-260 ITVKVAGGGQSLVL
+260 INVRIKGGGQSLVL

-288 LTATPAGNE
+288 LTATPAGTD
-297 TYTWYRDNT
+297 TYSWYRDNT

-330 VQIGNGS
+330 VQIGDGGG
-337 ACDVRSNEIEIKH
+337 CGVRSNEVEIKH

-392 EVPGQTA
+392 EIPGQTA

-407 GKYKAQVTQTGN
+407 GKYKAQVIQTGS

-472 IDPSDYSFFTFQWQK
+472 IDPSDYSFFTFQWQR

-492 FTGINTTQEITLN
+492 FTDINTTQEITLN

-576 RVQIAQGVGMTE
+576 RAQIAQGVGMTQ
-588 YGVTTTGVYYATIGG
+588 YGVTATGVYYATIGG

-846 PNSSVADSFSYV
+846 PNSLVADSFSYV

-992 AGENILPF
+992 VGENILPF